1 MSKSTKVIAGL
12 GVVAALGV
20 AALPLASF
28 ATSGDY
34 GTVAVSATV
43 PDAISMTIDGTA
55 TTASGVA
62 GNAVNFGNVAQGAI
76 AESDG
81 TTIKNNVTVVS
92 SNAAYNFKVT
102 NTSTGQSGGSGTA
115 GALGS
120 STSEIEAFASATKPT
135 ASQTT
140 SGWGFRVTKTSGTLS
155 NTAYDA
161 STLISGSDKTY
172 IGVPTT
178 ETTLDAVATPASST
192 TGTYT
197 MEYGIQIS
205 TTQASGT
212 YTGSITYK
220 VTS

>member
-55 TTASGVA
+55 TTGSGVA
-62 GNAVNFGNVAQGAI
+62 GNAVAFGNVATGAI
-76 AESDG
+76 AVSDG
-81 TTIKNNVTVVS
+81 STIKYNV
-92 SNAAYNFKVT
+92 AYNFKVQ
-102 NTSTGQSGGSGTA
+102 NTSNSGA
-115 GALGS
+115 GDLAS
-120 STSEIEAFASATKPT
+120 STSTIAPFATATKPT
-135 ASQTT
+135 TGQST
-140 SGWGFRVTKTSGTLS
+140 SGWGFRVTKTSGTIS
-155 NTAYDA
+155 ATAYDDA
-161 STLISGSDKTY
+161 TLMDGADKTY
-172 IGVPTT
+172 IGVPTS
-178 ETTLDAVATPASST
+178 ETTLDAVAAPAAAI

-197 MEYGIQIS
+197 MEYGLQVS
-205 TTQASGT
+205 NDQASGT

-220 VTS
+220 VTN

>member
-55 TTASGVA
+55 TTGSGVA
-62 GNAVNFGNVAQGAI
+62 GNAVAFGNVAQGAI
-76 AESDG
+76 AVSDG
-81 TTIKNNVTVVS
+81 STIQNNVTVIS

-102 NTSTGQSGGSGTA
+102 NTSAGTNGALKSTTSEIAPFATATKPATGQS
-115 GALGS
+115 
-120 STSEIEAFASATKPT
+120 
-135 ASQTT
+135 T
-140 SGWGFRVTKTSGTLS
+140 SGWGFRVTKTGGAISA
-155 NTAYDA
+155 TAYDDA
-161 STLISGSDKTY
+161 TLMDGSDKTY

-178 ETTLDAVATPASST
+178 ETTLDAVNAPAAAV

-197 MEYGIQIS
+197 MEYGLQVS
-205 TTQASGT
+205 DSQASGT
-212 YTGSITYK
+212 YNGSITYK
-220 VTS
+220 VTN